1 MHNRRVEIE
10 FDPAKARANLAKHNV
25 SFAHAEQALRDP
37 NAVTIEDPDAQGE
50 QRFVTL
56 GADSLGR
63 ILVVVHTL
71 RGDRIRVIS
80 AHKASRGESRQYD
93 A

>member
-10 FDPAKARANLAKHNV
+10 FDPAKARANLAKHKV

-37 NAVTIEDPDAQGE
+37 NAVTIEDPDVQGE

-80 AHKASRGESRQYD
+80 ARKASRGESRQYD